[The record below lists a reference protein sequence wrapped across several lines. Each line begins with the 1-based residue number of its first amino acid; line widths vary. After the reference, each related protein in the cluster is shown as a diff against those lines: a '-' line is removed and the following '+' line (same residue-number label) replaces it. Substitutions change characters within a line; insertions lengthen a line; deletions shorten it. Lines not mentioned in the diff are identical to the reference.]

1 MILVII
7 CAGTSGVRLLHSH
20 FFPNQNIR
28 PTIVN
33 FRKWQAVQGAM
44 PWVASDVAL
53 QAFSEAHDPESPLHI
68 SGKVRYS

>member
-1 MILVII
+1 MLVRVGLGSCILIL
-7 CAGTSGVRLLHSH
+7 SD
-20 FFPNQNIR
+20 QNIR